1 MSKYATNKRKSTMNV
16 GLMKM
21 RAVSFRLFV
30 CIWAKDGR
38 GWRGGYSEW
47 KTHYAL
53 TLYLG
58 F

>member
-1 MSKYATNKRKSTMNV
+1 MNV